1 MTSLFIG
8 FLILVVWRSCVNPG
22 RTICEHRMWVELL
35 WLIICWATLSDH
47 HLLQVKIFIVRRF
60 CHKRSK
66 VWQILPRRSQTS
78 ASLHPQWTKV
88 STKRK
93 SGDLKMQNKT
103 FVASKVKV
111 LTLKIQKK
119 LLSHT
124 AKASTNQKSA
134 RRLRCPNPHLT
145 SHTWIYDIASCR
157 GWRRQWWMW
166 NHMRAMSPSCL
177 SFNATWCHVW
187 HSCLDSADVF
197 KILQVDQKVSWDCD
211 CFGFINQAAFSCLQP
226 KDREYA
232 KFLSKT
238 YLSQNTQSLFFFG
251 DVAAL
256 PKRCLGLWRWGILL
270 PLMLL
275 VMIDKLTQKYL

>member
-1 MTSLFIG
+1 MNSESDAKKVYAVTYSLLSIISLFIG

-22 RTICEHRMWVELL
+22 RTICEHWMWVELL

-134 RRLRCPNPHLT
+134 RSLRWPNPHLT
-145 SHTWIYDIASCR
+145 SHTRIYDIASCR

-166 NHMRAMSPSCL
+166 NRMRSMLHSCL

-197 KILQVDQKVSWDCD
+197 KILQVDQNVFWQCD
-211 CFGFINQAAFSCLQP
+211 CFGFVNHASHFYVHSRGQWVCKVFI
-226 KDREYA
+226 
-232 KFLSKT
+232 
-238 YLSQNTQSLFFFG
+238 QNVYVTKHTLFF
-251 DVAAL
+251 L
-256 PKRCLGLWRWGILL
+256 LWTCCGSA
-270 PLMLL
+270 
-275 VMIDKLTQKYL
+275 